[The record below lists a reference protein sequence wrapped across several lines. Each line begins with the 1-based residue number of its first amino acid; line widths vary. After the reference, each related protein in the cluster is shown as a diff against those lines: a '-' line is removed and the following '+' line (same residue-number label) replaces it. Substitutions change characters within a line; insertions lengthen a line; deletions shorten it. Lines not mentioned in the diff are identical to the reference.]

1 MAYLRVKRI
10 KSGRYLYIQKS
21 ERKGGRMT
29 TTILEYLGSA
39 EKVSPA
45 RLKRALAYWGVKA
58 KPAKGKKGE
67 AR

>member
-29 TTILEYLGSA
+29 TTILEYLGNA
-39 EKVSPA
+39 DKVSPA
-45 RLKRALAYWGVKA
+45 RLRKAIEYWGVTTRAKRKA
-58 KPAKGKKGE
+58 KGG
-67 AR
+67 R